1 MSDTMRFVIKKL
13 LIGVL
18 VVLFVSAL
26 VFSIMQL
33 MPGDT
38 ISLMFPEGS
47 RVSADKIAE
56 MKTKWGLDQPP
67 VVQFFYWLKNILH
80 GDFGTSIV
88 LKKDV
93 NTLIADRLPYTL
105 ALTGLALALNYL
117 IAIPLGLI
125 GAVKKD
131 KAPDHIMKG
140 ITFVLYSTPSF
151 LLGII
156 LMYLI
161 AIKLKALPISGY
173 SGFSSLILPALTI
186 ALPGAASTFRIARS
200 EILDVM
206 DERYVTTAY
215 AKGLPRRQVLVKHI
229 LRNAMITVTVMFFL
243 SLPWLIGGS
252 VIVENLYALPGLG
265 KLLLQ
270 GIQKQDFP
278 LAQGIILM
286 ITVMTV
292 ICNILGD
299 IVSGILDPR
308 IRLQ

>member
-105 ALTGLALALNYL
+105 ALTGLGLALNYL

-156 LMYLI
+156 LMYVI
-161 AIKLKALPISGY
+161 AIKLKVLPISGY

-270 GIQKQDFP
+270 SIQKQDFP

>member
-105 ALTGLALALNYL
+105 ALTGLGLALNYL

-270 GIQKQDFP
+270 SIQKQDFP

>member
-47 RVSADKIAE
+47 RVSAEKIAE

-270 GIQKQDFP
+270 SIQKQDFP